1 MPFSRPAKT
10 AMSGWLPDLAV
21 DQHLVVGDG
30 KRQTIGDST
39 DANAQLQALAEFGV
53 SARLVQN
60 ADVQLIEQQ
69 INRGIPVPCGCIHRR
84 PVERPTG
91 SVHRLIVGGTTLKA
105 HGMGRR
111 ISRLNPGKGWA
122 VVDAIR

>member
-1 MPFSRPAKT
+1 
-10 AMSGWLPDLAV
+10 MSGWLPDLAV

-69 INRGIPVPCGCIHRR
+69 INRGITVPCGCILRR

-91 SVHRLIVGGTTLKA
+91 SVHRMIVGGTTLKA
-105 HGMGRR
+105 HGMGQRF
-111 ISRLNPGKGWA
+111 SRLNPGKGWA